1 MNILEKQ
8 LKKIESL
15 FEEGKPLAKWYPL
28 YEALDTFLM
37 TPGKIAPKAP
47 YVRDA
52 VDIKR
57 VMIFVVVALIP
68 ATLMGIYNAGLRSCL
83 PRARPLNW
91 GQPDTRAKALRSSC
105 RTRRRCLGGPFCRH
119 ANMKSMKGFLSQVF
133 YALVLPPTMPPGRSP
148 SDFCLRCFRQG
159 DFWRNGYTFNPL

>member
-68 ATLMGIYNAGLRSCL
+68 ATLAKTTLGKKRAGDSVNMEADILGKHILHYLR
-83 PRARPLNW
+83 
-91 GQPDTRAKALRSSC
+91 GQSKSSID
-105 RTRRRCLGGPFCRH
+105 
-119 ANMKSMKGFLSQVF
+119 MQFLAQH
-133 YALVLPPTMPPGRSP
+133 
-148 SDFCLRCFRQG
+148 
-159 DFWRNGYTFNPL
+159 GYVQR